1 MLDVVTIGS
10 STVDFF
16 IETNFPLIP
25 WEDTTLGKAIA
36 VPFGEK
42 FSADS
47 SLITTGGN
55 AVNAAITFARQG
67 LRVGTAIK
75 LGLDVPGEV
84 IEERLRL
91 EGIKN
96 KFVVWDNAAPTSRSV
111 ILLKGGERSIITYQG
126 SGSDLLSKEIN
137 FKKMR
142 AKWWYVSLSGASY
155 KLFPSIAKNSQELG
169 IKLAVNPTKHH
180 LLDGKKQLLDNL
192 KYVDFLVINEGE
204 AALLTG
210 AKASDEE
217 GLLKRMDKIVP
228 GLYAVTYG
236 NKGSIVSDGERLF
249 RAAIF
254 KEKTTTDRTGA
265 GDAYGSGFIAGLIRS
280 KERCGRFGYDPEKI
294 KYAIRLATANA
305 SSVVE
310 RLGGSEGV
318 LYRKDFD
325 ENSRYDKLKIDVKE
339 IK

>member
-16 IETNFPLIP
+16 IETDFPLIP
-25 WEDTTLGKAIA
+25 WETTLGKALA

-42 FSADS
+42 FSS
-47 SLITTGGN
+47 NNSLITTGGN

-67 LRVGTAIK
+67 LRVGTCIK

-84 IEERLRL
+84 LEERLRL

-96 KFVVWDNAAPTSRSV
+96 KFVVWDSSAPTSRSV
-111 ILLKGGERSIITYQG
+111 ILLKDGERSIITYQG
-126 SGSDLLSKEIN
+126 SGAELLPKEIN

-155 KLFPSIAKNSQELG
+155 KLFPAIAKKSWELG
-169 IKLAVNPTKHH
+169 VRLAVNPTKHQ
-180 LLDGKKQLLDNL
+180 LLDGKKQLLDNM
-192 KYVDFLVINEGE
+192 KYVDFLIINESE
-204 AALLTG
+204 ASLLTG
-210 AKASDEE
+210 AEASNEADI
-217 GLLKRMDKIVP
+217 LRRLDKIVP

-236 NKGSIVSDGERLF
+236 SKGSIVSDGERIF
-249 RAAIF
+249 RAGVF
-254 KEKTTTDRTGA
+254 KEKKTTDRTGA
-265 GDAYGSGFIAGLIRS
+265 GDAYGSGFVAGLIRS

-310 RLGGSEGV
+310 KLGGSEGV

-325 ENSRYDKLKIDVKE
+325 GSAHYEKFAIDVK
-339 IK
+339 KVK